1 MLTTAPVVAYYN
13 PSKPTVVSADAS
25 SFGLGAALYQEQRDG
40 LKPVAFCSRS
50 LTETER
56 RYSQIEKE
64 CLAGVWAC
72 ERFVRYLQGMEKF
85 CLQTDHKP
93 LVPLINSYDL
103 DKAPVRCQRL
113 LMRLMKF
120 NVEAVHVP
128 GKQLIVADTLSRNP
142 LRECGESD
150 TEHKVKAYVQ
160 GVISTR
166 PITADRLDNIREA
179 TSQDVTL
186 QTVAR

>member
-1 MLTTAPVVAYYN
+1 M
-13 PSKPTVVSADAS
+13 VSAVAS

-56 RYSQIEKE
+56 QYSQIEKE

-103 DKAPVRCQRL
+103 DIASVRCQRL
-113 LMRLMKF
+113 L
-120 NVEAVHVP
+120 
-128 GKQLIVADTLSRNP
+128 
-142 LRECGESD
+142 
-150 TEHKVKAYVQ
+150 
-160 GVISTR
+160 
-166 PITADRLDNIREA
+166 
-179 TSQDVTL
+179 
-186 QTVAR
+186 

>member
-1 MLTTAPVVAYYN
+1 
-13 PSKPTVVSADAS
+13 
-25 SFGLGAALYQEQRDG
+25 
-40 LKPVAFCSRS
+40 
-50 LTETER
+50 
-56 RYSQIEKE
+56 
-64 CLAGVWAC
+64 
-72 ERFVRYLQGMEKF
+72 
-85 CLQTDHKP
+85 
-93 LVPLINSYDL
+93 
-103 DKAPVRCQRL
+103 
-113 LMRLMKF
+113 MRLMKF

-150 TEHKVKAYVQ
+150 PEHEIKAYVQ

-186 QTVAR
+186 QTVARYTNEGWPVELTHIPHALQKLHAARAHLSEVEGLLLHDDRIGVPLSQQNNVLSRIHQGLQGLT